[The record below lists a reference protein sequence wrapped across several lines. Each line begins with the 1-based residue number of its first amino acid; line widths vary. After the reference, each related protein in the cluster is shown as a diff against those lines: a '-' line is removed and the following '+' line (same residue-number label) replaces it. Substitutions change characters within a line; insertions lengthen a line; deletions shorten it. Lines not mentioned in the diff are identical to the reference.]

1 MAGVFKLDITE
12 TVDELK
18 TLLGQQK
25 TAFGKERVQALY
37 LLKLKK
43 VKTIQELAQNLGRD
57 RTTVQRWLRRYRQG
71 GVRELLKL
79 QQSWGRKPEIPQWA
93 QRALNKRLHER
104 EGFDSYGEIQDWLE
118 RTLGVSVSYKVV
130 HRTVHYK
137 LRGKL
142 KRPRPQSLGDN
153 PIKAEAFK
161 KTCQST

>member
-104 EGFDSYGEIQDWLE
+104 EGFDS
-118 RTLGVSVSYKVV
+118 
-130 HRTVHYK
+130 
-137 LRGKL
+137 
-142 KRPRPQSLGDN
+142 
-153 PIKAEAFK
+153 
-161 KTCQST
+161 

>member
-18 TLLGQQK
+18 SLLGEQK

-57 RTTVQRWLRRYRQG
+57 RTTIQRWLRRYRQG
-71 GVRELLKL
+71 GVSGLLKL
-79 QQSWGRKPEIPQWA
+79 QSRWGRKPGIPQWA
-93 QRALNKRLHER
+93 EKALNKRLQER
-104 EGFDSYGEIQDWLE
+104 EGFHSYGEIQQWLE
-118 RTLGVSVSYKVV
+118 RTLGVSVSYQVV

-137 LRGKL
+137 LKGKL
-142 KRPRPQSLGDN
+142 KRPRPQSLGHN

>member
-18 TLLGQQK
+18 KLLGEQR

-37 LLKLKK
+37 LLKLNK

-57 RTTVQRWLRRYRQG
+57 RTTVQRWLRRYRSAG
-71 GVRELLKL
+71 ISELLKP
-79 QQSWGRKPEIPQWA
+79 QENWGRKPEIPLWA
-93 QRALNKRLHER
+93 QRALNKQLHEPQ
-104 EGFDSYGEIQDWLE
+104 GFHSYGEIQSWLE
-118 RTLGVSVSYKVV
+118 KTLGVSVSYKVV

-137 LRGKL
+137 LKGKL
-142 KRPRPQSLGDN
+142 KRPRPQSLGQN
-153 PIKAEAFK
+153 PMQVAAFK

>member
-25 TAFGKERVQALY
+25 TALGKERVQALY

-71 GVRELLKL
+71 GASELLKP
-79 QQSWGRKPEIPQWA
+79 QQKSGRKPEIPQWA

-104 EGFDSYGEIQDWLE
+104 E
-118 RTLGVSVSYKVV
+118 
-130 HRTVHYK
+130 
-137 LRGKL
+137 
-142 KRPRPQSLGDN
+142 
-153 PIKAEAFK
+153 
-161 KTCQST
+161 

>member
-12 TVDELK
+12 TGDELR

-25 TAFGKERVQALY
+25 TPFGKERMQALY

-57 RTTVQRWLRRYRQG
+57 RTTIQRWLRRYRQG
-71 GVRELLKL
+71 GVSGLLKL
-79 QQSWGRKPEIPQWA
+79 QSRRGRTPGIPQWA
-93 QRALNKRLHER
+93 ERALNKRLHER
-104 EGFDSYGEIQDWLE
+104 EGFHSYGEIQEWLE
-118 RTLGVSVSYKVV
+118 RTLGVSVSYQVV

-142 KRPRPQSLGDN
+142 KRPRPQSLGHN
-153 PIKAEAFK
+153 PVKAEAFK
-161 KTCQST
+161 KTCP

>member
-12 TVDELK
+12 TVDELR

-37 LLKLKK
+37 LIKLKK

-57 RTTVQRWLRRYRQG
+57 RTTIQRWLRRYRQG
-71 GVRELLKL
+71 GLSGLLKL
-79 QQSWGRKPEIPQWA
+79 QSRWGRNPGIPQWA
-93 QRALNKRLHER
+93 ERALNKRLHEQ
-104 EGFDSYGEIQDWLE
+104 EGFHSYGEIQEWLE
-118 RTLGVSVSYKVV
+118 RTLGVSVSYQVV

-142 KRPRPQSLGDN
+142 KRPRPQSLGPN
-153 PIKAEAFK
+153 PVKAEAFK
-161 KTCQST
+161 KTCP